1 YSPIGVC
8 SLIAARVARMV
19 TSWDQCRKLACLWSQ
34 TLLAHLSTPWFFYRS
49 FTSLLRGRIHM
60 PFKGLRDTPKTALSI
75 AFSAAMLPTTLRC
88 VEENNRI
95 DPRISRFLLPLGATI
110 NMDGSDLNR
119 QVLLI
124 FVAQLND
131 RSKCG
136 KICHNM
142 VSTACKIH
150 TNLVPA
156 FL

>member
-1 YSPIGVC
+1 
-8 SLIAARVARMV
+8 
-19 TSWDQCRKLACLWSQ
+19 
-34 TLLAHLSTPWFFYRS
+34 
-49 FTSLLRGRIHM
+49 
-60 PFKGLRDTPKTALSI
+60 
-75 AFSAAMLPTTLRC
+75 MLPTTLRC

-95 DPRISRFLLPLGATI
+95 DPRISRFLLPLGATM